1 VSKNEDAMRARM
13 ARQASRRRTPQPA
26 AEDVEPDVAAEPAPV
41 GKAGPAAAPKVRTK
55 PYRITVDL
63 VPLLYGKLQ
72 QWTVMASDELGERV
86 ASAQVIRALLRE
98 LDEDPALA
106 GRIMDRLRQGDT
118 Q

>member
-13 ARQASRRRTPQPA
+13 ARQAARRRTPQA

-41 GKAGPAAAPKVRTK
+41 RKAAPAAAPTVRTK

-72 QWTVMASDELGERV
+72 QWTVTASDELGERV

-98 LDEDPALA
+98 LDEDPALT
-106 GRIMDRLRQGDT
+106 GRVMDRLRQGDS